1 VASAPAE
8 PRGAVGGAPPRGPA
22 APRLRVALRPRG
34 RERGGR
40 QGGGGGG
47 GGRRRGEGEGGEG
60 GDGGPDGEG
69 EGKRPQAAT
78 SGAAGAPPADATR
91 VGAQQRRAL
100 RCRRSRGCRRQDAH
114 CASRPRQASHAGTPR
129 ANRSLFRL
137 PAMLVNWVLN
147 PF

>member
-8 PRGAVGGAPPRGPA
+8 PRGAVSGAPPRGPA

-34 RERGGR
+34 RERGCR

-60 GDGGPDGEG
+60 GDGRPDGEG
-69 EGKRPQAAT
+69 ERPQAAT
-78 SGAAGAPPADATR
+78 RGAAGAPPAGGAR

-100 RCRRSRGCRRQDAH
+100 RRRRGRGCRRQDGH
-114 CASRPRQASHAGTPR
+114 RASRPRQASHAGTPR
-129 ANRSLFRL
+129 ANRSLFRQCWL
-137 PAMLVNWVLN
+137 IGC
-147 PF
+147 